1 MKKFII
7 DNVIIDKSEKDIQTG
22 VNYQFDS
29 GFNLICGDNEA
40 GKSSL
45 MYFMKEGF
53 FLTKGIDTGKIFFSL
68 TDDNEKNEYRADIK
82 NSAKKNDRCKIYES
96 ASNSPI
102 DYSLIEANINEKYFK
117 QGFTINLDDLMSL
130 QTDNNIS
137 LVNVIKDPSGDKL
150 NMYLSGINSKITELV
165 TSENK
170 PKKPLNEIKEKINS
184 ITSEINALSQMEA
197 EYNDAVNSIKQ
208 YEEKINLLTKQEE
221 YLNYLILLRNTQKEL
236 NEFNKLKQD
245 LEVTFNSKLF
255 SANEKYVE
263 ILHKSGKYESNTETI
278 KKLKPQLE
286 EIEIKLKSDL
296 IGINKLIT
304 DEVKEEDLINY
315 NFDGDKIAKIK
326 EITEEISN
334 LEAEKKNYKTIL
346 EDTEFSILKY
356 KNNLETLTEESKDYE
371 IIEELK
377 EINKFTDD
385 ALSKVY
391 SIGDEISEIDKKL
404 TINAKGINSN
414 KIGKMVFGSIFLL
427 SLLGAGFSFYFHF
440 KIGVIFAVFF
450 AILCAVGYFVL
461 KVSGFEES
469 LQNEREKKEDE
480 KAVLLNEISQ
490 KLKIYFPEI
499 VNVQSSYLMRKIESL
514 KQEIFVKLQN
524 YKVYHDKLAE
534 NIGEITF
541 FEKKFSNLED
551 KIKSADDKISQLNN
565 EFNELVNSDNLNFK
579 IPRNLYL
586 DVMEYIKS
594 IKNAINEK
602 QKIIDELKRMEDI
615 NNSVLSDFKNFIT
628 ENDVN
633 IPLTANLNDNVIKLH
648 ELTENNNKIKKEI
661 DLLNVSINNLNE
673 KYKKTEELKNSL
685 EHCIEGI
692 ILRDDK
698 ELQLEEVKSEK
709 KNNLELRKDS
719 EFKKRRLE
727 AFEGITNLKNEKNIL
742 LQEYRNKIQS
752 LFINK
757 MVTEYTLIAKNSFD
771 KNQPDLLNAQKY
783 LSLLTDGKYSKIDLV
798 NEQILNEDNT
808 VIKNW
813 NELSRGTKEQVY
825 LALRLGYASN
835 YTKDKTT
842 MLDNGRA
849 GLPVIVDDAFVNFDF
864 GRTKNALKCLM
875 EFSKT
880 NQIMFF
886 TCHTDLIKN
895 YLKEIGFNEKEN
907 YKILYI
913 K

>member
-1 MKKFII
+1 
-7 DNVIIDKSEKDIQTG
+7 
-22 VNYQFDS
+22 
-29 GFNLICGDNEA
+29 
-40 GKSSL
+40 
-45 MYFMKEGF
+45 
-53 FLTKGIDTGKIFFSL
+53 
-68 TDDNEKNEYRADIK
+68 
-82 NSAKKNDRCKIYES
+82 
-96 ASNSPI
+96 
-102 DYSLIEANINEKYFK
+102 
-117 QGFTINLDDLMSL
+117 
-130 QTDNNIS
+130 
-137 LVNVIKDPSGDKL
+137 
-150 NMYLSGINSKITELV
+150 
-165 TSENK
+165 
-170 PKKPLNEIKEKINS
+170 
-184 ITSEINALSQMEA
+184 
-197 EYNDAVNSIKQ
+197 
-208 YEEKINLLTKQEE
+208 
-221 YLNYLILLRNTQKEL
+221 
-236 NEFNKLKQD
+236 
-245 LEVTFNSKLF
+245 
-255 SANEKYVE
+255 
-263 ILHKSGKYESNTETI
+263 
-278 KKLKPQLE
+278 
-286 EIEIKLKSDL
+286 
-296 IGINKLIT
+296 
-304 DEVKEEDLINY
+304 
-315 NFDGDKIAKIK
+315 
-326 EITEEISN
+326 
-334 LEAEKKNYKTIL
+334 
-346 EDTEFSILKY
+346 
-356 KNNLETLTEESKDYE
+356 
-371 IIEELK
+371 
-377 EINKFTDD
+377 
-385 ALSKVY
+385 
-391 SIGDEISEIDKKL
+391 
-404 TINAKGINSN
+404 
-414 KIGKMVFGSIFLL
+414 
-427 SLLGAGFSFYFHF
+427 
-440 KIGVIFAVFF
+440 
-450 AILCAVGYFVL
+450 
-461 KVSGFEES
+461 
-469 LQNEREKKEDE
+469 
-480 KAVLLNEISQ
+480 
-490 KLKIYFPEI
+490 
-499 VNVQSSYLMRKIESL
+499 MRKIESL

-692 ILRDDK
+692 ILRDDT